1 MINDEDEPLL
11 EDNSNSLTSVIAATD
26 EPETNS
32 IMEQN
37 NDLSITIGNNGDV
50 QTEV

>member
-1 MINDEDEPLL
+1 MKMNLYYKK
-11 EDNSNSLTSVIAATD
+11 DNSSLTSVIATD